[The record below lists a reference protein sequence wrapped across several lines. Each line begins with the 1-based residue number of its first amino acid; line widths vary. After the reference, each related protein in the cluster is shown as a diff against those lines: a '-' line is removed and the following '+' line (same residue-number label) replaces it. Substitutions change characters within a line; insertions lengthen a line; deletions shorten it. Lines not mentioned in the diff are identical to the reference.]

1 MSLERV
7 NEALFA
13 GAEPLVVYS
22 KVIAKMVHKQL
33 QEFIAFVLDNIALLF
48 TFFRR

>member
-33 QEFIAFVLDNIALLF
+33 QEFIAFALRNALLF